1 VIDTIDWAEKYL
13 IAKICKTKNVDS
25 LGGFAHGRGYTLLRD
40 SFDKFLFRLMEFIA
54 NGKHVVLIGH
64 AQVKGVQ
71 LPGLEQFDRYEL
83 KLDRCNSDSATEWVD
98 FQLFLNWETRT
109 IETKE
114 GHIKATG
121 GKDRFLYPVHSIG
134 YDAKNHCGLTK
145 PLECSYAAIAQLFES
160 APLPPSIPIQQQ
172 LLEALYGIHSDW
184 ITEFLIDRKK
194 IAEGGSVLDLP
205 DGYCADALARISK
218 FRDAITEFG
227 KSTDSIQV

>member
-1 VIDTIDWAEKYL
+1 MPVPILIDTESGSHQYDCHRITVSNYQELEAAIETLLKERNDYKTVVIDTIDWAEKYM

-40 SFDKFLFRLMEFIA
+40 SFDKFLFRLMAFMAI
-54 NGKHVVLIGH
+54 GKHVVLIGH

-145 PLECSYAAIAQLFES
+145 PLECSYTAIAQLFES
-160 APLPPSIPIQQQ
+160 APPPPAVPIQKGPARCS
-172 LLEALYGIHSDW
+172 LRNSS
-184 ITEFLIDRKK
+184 R
-194 IAEGGSVLDLP
+194 LDH
-205 DGYCADALARISK
+205 
-218 FRDAITEFG
+218 
-227 KSTDSIQV
+227 